1 MNRTDAIVKIDE
13 ALDRLEE
20 VRDILEQLGGTYYMC
35 ERIRTKIEQ
44 LEDLRVDIMQAD
56 LLQEDK

>member
-20 VRDILEQLGGTYYMC
+20 ALEMLEYMGSSFSIYD
-35 ERIRTKIEQ
+35 RLRTKINS
-44 LEDLRVDIMQAD
+44 LTNLRVDIMSAP
-56 LLQEDK
+56 LPQEDQ